1 MEMGGRAVPSFQLK
15 AAEGPPG
22 NPDPP
27 SGPRMETRVDEV
39 NGVWFTVCTL
49 PNRKRKKSKN
59 KEANWLKVKVD
70 LQSTTANTN
79 SMDYFVAMI
88 TELTVRFEKKEG
100 KKKLWLA

>member
-39 NGVWFTVCTL
+39 NGV
-49 PNRKRKKSKN
+49 
-59 KEANWLKVKVD
+59 
-70 LQSTTANTN
+70 
-79 SMDYFVAMI
+79 
-88 TELTVRFEKKEG
+88 
-100 KKKLWLA
+100 